1 MNLVIVES
9 PHKAE
14 TIQKFLGKDFVVKS
28 STGHIR
34 DLHDKKLSIDT
45 SNGFKPEYVIPA
57 AKKHVV
63 EDLKKAAKKADMVW
77 LASDEDREGESISW
91 HLMETLALDPAKT
104 RRITFHEIT
113 KPAILSA
120 IENPRDI
127 DMNLVNAQQARRVLD
142 RLVGFELSPVLWRK
156 VQKGLSAGRVQSV
169 ALRLIVDREKEIMGF
184 VPQEYYKVDAQFK
197 LGSCLL
203 KGTLESRFP
212 SADEARR
219 FLEDSIGAGYAVKAV
234 DKKDGI
240 RNPAAPFTTSTL
252 QQEASR
258 KLHFS
263 VSTTM
268 RIAQALYERGLIT
281 YMRTDSTN
289 LSTLA
294 IGEAKKYI
302 CSEYGDGYLHV
313 RQYKTKVKGAQ
324 EAHEAIRPTFI
335 SNPSIEGTA
344 QEQKLYELIWK
355 RTVASQMSEAKVL
368 ATEVRVGSDR
378 RSEIYLIQSTEVVF
392 DGFLKL
398 YMEGTDDEAVE
409 EDGAITLAPALSV
422 GDRLEAL
429 TVKAEAKFTQPP
441 FRYSEATLVKKLE
454 ELQIGRPSTYATIIS
469 TLTTSRG
476 YVVKGDKPGEKRK
489 VCDFVLEGNSISEA
503 RREEAIGAEK
513 GKLLPQDIGMV
524 VADYLVNSF
533 SDILDYDFTANT
545 EKQFDEIA
553 GGNTTWGKVISDFY
567 SPFHGKV
574 EVTMKEGAYA
584 NVRKELG
591 VDPATGETLVARLGQ
606 FGPYVQKGD
615 PAKKQY
621 APLAKGQLIETL
633 TLEEALRLF
642 DLPRTVGVL
651 DGVEVIA
658 LKGRFGPYLKVG
670 DRNVSLPRGT
680 DPLTV
685 SLEQC
690 AEIIASEKQKPAIGP
705 LKEFESGIS
714 IVNGKYGP
722 YLKFEGSNYKL
733 PRGTE
738 VSALDEAACREIIEN
753 SKPTQKHGRAP
764 YRRNR

>member
-1 MNLVIVES
+1 
-9 PHKAE
+9 
-14 TIQKFLGKDFVVKS
+14 
-28 STGHIR
+28 
-34 DLHDKKLSIDT
+34 
-45 SNGFKPEYVIPA
+45 
-57 AKKHVV
+57 
-63 EDLKKAAKKADMVW
+63 
-77 LASDEDREGESISW
+77 
-91 HLMETLALDPAKT
+91 
-104 RRITFHEIT
+104 
-113 KPAILSA
+113 
-120 IENPRDI
+120 
-127 DMNLVNAQQARRVLD
+127 
-142 RLVGFELSPVLWRK
+142 
-156 VQKGLSAGRVQSV
+156 
-169 ALRLIVDREKEIMGF
+169 
-184 VPQEYYKVDAQFK
+184 
-197 LGSCLL
+197 
-203 KGTLESRFP
+203 
-212 SADEARR
+212 
-219 FLEDSIGAGYAVKAV
+219 
-234 DKKDGI
+234 
-240 RNPAAPFTTSTL
+240 
-252 QQEASR
+252 
-258 KLHFS
+258 
-263 VSTTM
+263 
-268 RIAQALYERGLIT
+268 
-281 YMRTDSTN
+281 
-289 LSTLA
+289 
-294 IGEAKKYI
+294 
-302 CSEYGDGYLHV
+302 
-313 RQYKTKVKGAQ
+313 
-324 EAHEAIRPTFI
+324 
-335 SNPSIEGTA
+335 
-344 QEQKLYELIWK
+344 
-355 RTVASQMSEAKVL
+355 
-368 ATEVRVGSDR
+368 
-378 RSEIYLIQSTEVVF
+378 
-392 DGFLKL
+392 
-398 YMEGTDDEAVE
+398 
-409 EDGAITLAPALSV
+409 
-422 GDRLEAL
+422 
-429 TVKAEAKFTQPP
+429 
-441 FRYSEATLVKKLE
+441 
-454 ELQIGRPSTYATIIS
+454 
-469 TLTTSRG
+469 
-476 YVVKGDKPGEKRK
+476 
-489 VCDFVLEGNSISEA
+489 
-503 RREEAIGAEK
+503 
-513 GKLLPQDIGMV
+513 MV